1 MTISQRLTI
10 ASNQPDRARDTYSTP
25 IEHLPTGTGI
35 LTGLLYNSQG
45 KGYLQDSYI
54 THRARDT
61 YRTPIEHLTT
71 RARDT

>member
-25 IEHLPTGTGI
+25 IEHHPWG
-35 LTGLLYNSQG
+35 QG
-45 KGYLQDSYI
+45 NLQDSYRTS
-54 THRARDT
+54 THRDRDT

-71 RARDT
+71 GPGILTALL